1 MIQTSTA
8 YVTSEGIGRETGI
21 TDNAISRYL
30 SGTMYDVM
38 RTDDFMFYY
47 ADIFVEGV

>member
-8 YVTSEGIGRETGI
+8 YVTSEGIGRDTGI
-21 TDNAISRYL
+21 TDNSISRYL
-30 SGTMYDVM
+30 AGTLQESM